1 MNANKFSEN
10 SSETL
15 GFSGQVKRIQAI
27 LKPNTTSKGKTTTT
41 DRERRRNRMNTL
53 GGDKTRSRSTFRFFK
68 KIAPTDFFFSGKVPF
83 LVRGTESGALEGRVG
98 GESNLICLSPGESW
112 LFFLD
117 KLTTSLPF
125 SSNLY
130 HHLVTHP
137 VPLCFWLSFLFTSPL
152 AENLIERIKHHC
164 L

>member
-1 MNANKFSEN
+1 MQMNANKFSEN

-41 DRERRRNRMNTL
+41 DRERRRSRMNTL

-68 KIAPTDFFFSGKVPF
+68 KIAPTEFFFSGKVPF

-98 GESNLICLSPGESW
+98 GESNLICLSPGES
-112 LFFLD
+112 
-117 KLTTSLPF
+117 
-125 SSNLY
+125 
-130 HHLVTHP
+130 
-137 VPLCFWLSFLFTSPL
+137 
-152 AENLIERIKHHC
+152 
-164 L
+164 

>member
-1 MNANKFSEN
+1 M
-10 SSETL
+10 
-15 GFSGQVKRIQAI
+15 
-27 LKPNTTSKGKTTTT
+27 KPNTTSKGKTTTT
-41 DRERRRNRMNTL
+41 DRERRRSRMNTL

-68 KIAPTDFFFSGKVPF
+68 KIAPTEFFFSGKVPF

-98 GESNLICLSPGESW
+98 GESNLIFLSPGESW

-125 SSNLY
+125 SSSLY